1 MNDLAPQH
9 PGSDGTPEKG
19 EAMTPVRRRFALS
32 NLVSGVRDEIRR
44 RLGTAPGEGASAEV
58 ARILELCDML
68 LSHRGDSSA
77 VQNASAIL
85 TGYAAL
91 PDPER
96 IDFLS
101 RLARGYGP
109 DPAALDRAIAAYRAD
124 PGSRTAAD
132 LHQASEP
139 RRQQVIRTLNLAP
152 GATAMLL
159 RMRQDALKHQ
169 KEIADFEALD
179 GDFRH
184 LLSSWFN
191 GGFLVLHRIE
201 WTSPG
206 AILAKIIDYEA
217 VHAIQSWD
225 ELQRRVAPTDRR
237 CYAFFH
243 PKLPDEPLIF
253 VEVALTQAI
262 PASVD
267 VLLAKDRVALSAEAA
282 TTAVFYSIS
291 NCQVGLRGIPFGGF
305 LIKQVVELLKAELPS
320 LNTFITL
327 SPLPGFARWLKRERA
342 LGADGALAEAEL
354 SALQA
359 LDSADWQSTATDGL
373 KSTLRSAAA
382 RYLLEGRSEG
392 GQLADPVARFHIGNG
407 ARLEQVNWLGDSSVK
422 GLRDYHGILVN
433 YLYDLKQIEK
443 NYQSLSERDEVPA
456 SSTVRKLAR
465 KPSANRKLMFFSRPA
480 TPAIAGEAAEES
492 A

>member
-9 PGSDGTPEKG
+9 SGSDGTPEKG
-19 EAMTPVRRRFALS
+19 EAMSPVRRRFALS
-32 NLVSGVRDEIRR
+32 TLVSGVRNEIAR
-44 RLGTAPGEGASAEV
+44 RLGTAAGDGASVEV
-58 ARILELCDML
+58 ARILALCDML
-68 LSHRGDSSA
+68 LSHRGESSA

-85 TGYAAL
+85 AGYAGL
-91 PDPER
+91 PDAER
-96 IDFLS
+96 TDFLS

-109 DPAALDRAIAAYRAD
+109 DPVALDRAIVAYRAD

-132 LHQASEP
+132 LHLASEP

-217 VHAIQSWD
+217 VHEIQSWD

-267 VLLAKDRVALSAEAA
+267 ALLAKDRVALSESAA

-320 LNTFITL
+320 LTTFITL
-327 SPLPGFARWLKRERA
+327 SPLPGFARWLKRQRA
-342 LGADGALAEAEL
+342 LGADGALAEA
-354 SALQA
+354 ALRA
-359 LDSADWQSTATDGL
+359 LDEADWQSTATDAL
-373 KSTLRSAAA
+373 KTALCAAAA

-407 ARLEQVNWLGDSSVK
+407 ARLEQVNWLGDSSAK

-456 SSTVRKLAR
+456 SSAVRKLAR
-465 KPSANRKLMFFSRPA
+465 KPSVNRKLMFFSRQA
-480 TPAIAGEAAEES
+480 TPAIASEAAEDR